1 MCNGVRVTRL
11 VITMLTSRYCQDP
24 YRELELYLEQA
35 QEEIGKAFET
45 LTKNHLD
52 IEPQSL
58 PRRRSSSPLPF
69 SCDFSQNIPV
79 RRKLSS
85 PNIFT
90 NSNCDNKIAIEH
102 ILVNGESETNCSCV
116 LGKLQHEEEKNEK
129 EKDNLP
135 RPPSGNIE
143 LLTEWVDTF
152 VEAIN
157 TSLNADDIEINEDS
171 SQDNS
176 ELQHFGSI
184 KCEKTSSISRPLYI
198 PIANK
203 NSELNGRTFITQKH
217 IVNNVNDTDFQRDKN
232 SDDCLQGNVDK
243 LYKSKTAINSKNLKQ
258 LENNA
263 DGQDA
268 ITQTTPQLSRS
279 SSITGVTECSEEV
292 ESISSSEDSVPRF
305 SSSSSAEFQTA
316 ESSSSLSS
324 EEEIRLERFP
334 QKFFQKEQSRTVS
347 GTPSRNFHSEN
358 CSVREIH
365 SEVCLALEE
374 NLKKCNKNGRLFIKE
389 LNLKSSSAPLLEVK
403 FSASSPNSPIGNSD
417 FTAKLCDAC
426 KQIGDRKVT
435 VPARSHS
442 VQELTELEALEACS
456 WLRATGFPQYAQMY
470 EDNLFPID
478 ISSVKK
484 DHEFLDTDSIQSL
497 FRRLNTLNKCARM
510 KIDNVPRKSFLPD
523 DSDDDD
529 FCALSENWQF
539 QRSSRRWSRVP
550 PPLLNS
556 NNSSNTSKYCI
567 QSPTKKF
574 LSSDDV
580 YSSSHDSV
588 FIEDQQSSPDSL
600 RKVLSIHYEE
610 DMYIP
615 SSPVPM
621 EEDIR
626 ASGSGSGSSPSFGSD
641 VTLEK
646 QSELLDISRGLR
658 RTGSERLRDSARAL
672 LRRMESLRGKR
683 KKKNRHA
690 VIIAGTQNINDSTSE
705 DQSQTSISASPQLIH
720 HTFLRNYPSDDIGQ
734 GDDSDCSQCS
744 TPQFKH
750 RKRGWRILNR
760 SDMDSVVHSDSEC
773 PNSTVNYHWKDANS
787 NDTHL
792 NHHGVHNSTSKHSEE
807 IHKTTPEA
815 QKLSKRENYLT
826 PQNAEKEDRLSV
838 YDNVPAPLAIFDDAF
853 DQQDDPES
861 IENGSDERNGT
872 TLNIRTEDVGSGSI
886 GSSMACNSDKDI
898 ADQQD
903 SNGFRERRDSG
914 VGLSL
919 TRSSNNDQS
928 WWHCFPHR
936 QSSVGI
942 RQSFSSGLQLNS
954 LSAPQLMVLRKLSL
968 LKLTTLMEKYSPSS
982 RSGWNWAV
990 PKFIRKMRTPDYKD
1004 KVVFGVPL
1012 LLVLQRSGQ
1021 PLPSVI
1027 ETAIRHLQKT
1037 SLNCTGLFRKSGVRS
1052 RIQKL
1057 RNLNETNPDS
1067 SVYENQ
1073 QAYDIADMLKQYFR
1087 ELPEA
1092 LLTNKLSEIFL
1103 TIFQHIPEELRREA
1117 TQAAILLMPDENR
1130 EVLQSLLAFLQEVS
1144 FHSEENQMTAT
1155 NLAVCFAPSLFHLN
1169 TPRSAS
1175 ASPRRSKTVGVPD
1188 QRELNENRAAHECLT
1203 HMIKEYKS
1211 LFTVSE
1217 DTLGQ
1222 CRSLYLEEWEPATL
1236 EDLGKTSFRN
1246 DENWK
1251 AYVDNCIQGLLKE
1264 AREKF
1269 KGWIPV
1275 PQSEADIAYKKL
1287 TDRHPL
1293 RLWKVSTEVEAP
1305 PIELLNRILRERHI
1319 WDDSLLKWRVVS
1331 RLDKQSEIFQYV
1343 CASLLPHPPRD
1354 YCVLRSWQTD
1364 LPKGTCVL
1372 IETSVEHSEAPM
1384 MLGGVRGVALASH
1397 YLIEPCGSGKSRVTY
1412 ISRID
1417 TRGRTPEWYNKAYG
1431 QLCALKINRL
1441 KNSFTHGTDG
1451 PETKV

>member
-1 MCNGVRVTRL
+1 MMMYV
-11 VITMLTSRYCQDP
+11 D
-24 YRELELYLEQA
+24 
-35 QEEIGKAFET
+35 EE
-45 LTKNHLD
+45 D
-52 IEPQSL
+52 DSSP
-58 PRRRSSSPLPF
+58 RSSVSWMSDAVNAFMNRRFIRSF
-69 SCDFSQNIPV
+69 SERI
-79 RRKLSS
+79 
-85 PNIFT
+85 
-90 NSNCDNKIAIEH
+90 
-102 ILVNGESETNCSCV
+102 
-116 LGKLQHEEEKNEK
+116 
-129 EKDNLP
+129 
-135 RPPSGNIE
+135 SGNKYR
-143 LLTEWVDTF
+143 
-152 VEAIN
+152 
-157 TSLNADDIEINEDS
+157 
-171 SQDNS
+171 
-176 ELQHFGSI
+176 G
-184 KCEKTSSISRPLYI
+184 CPL
-198 PIANK
+198 
-203 NSELNGRTFITQKH
+203 GR
-217 IVNNVNDTDFQRDKN
+217 
-232 SDDCLQGNVDK
+232 
-243 LYKSKTAINSKNLKQ
+243 
-258 LENNA
+258 
-263 DGQDA
+263 
-268 ITQTTPQLSRS
+268 
-279 SSITGVTECSEEV
+279 
-292 ESISSSEDSVPRF
+292 
-305 SSSSSAEFQTA
+305 AE
-316 ESSSSLSS
+316 
-324 EEEIRLERFP
+324 RWW
-334 QKFFQKEQSRTVS
+334 KK
-347 GTPSRNFHSEN
+347 
-358 CSVREIH
+358 VREH
-365 SEVCLALEE
+365 
-374 NLKKCNKNGRLFIKE
+374 R
-389 LNLKSSSAPLLEVK
+389 
-403 FSASSPNSPIGNSD
+403 
-417 FTAKLCDAC
+417 
-426 KQIGDRKVT
+426 
-435 VPARSHS
+435 
-442 VQELTELEALEACS
+442 LTELEALEACS
-456 WLRATGFPQYAQMY
+456 WLRAAGFPQYAQMY

-523 DSDDDD
+523 DSDEDD

-556 NNSSNTSKYCI
+556 NNLSNSTKNCV
-567 QSPTKKF
+567 QSPTRKF
-574 LSSDDV
+574 QSSDDV

-600 RKVLSIHYEE
+600 RKALSIHYEE
-610 DMYIP
+610 DIYVP
-615 SSPVPM
+615 SSPIPM
-621 EEDIR
+621 EEDLR
-626 ASGSGSGSSPSFGSD
+626 PSGSGSGSSPSFGSD

-658 RTGSERLRDSARAL
+658 RTGSERLRESAKAL

-690 VIIAGTQNINDSTSE
+690 VIIGGTQNMNESGMDHNHAN
-705 DQSQTSISASPQLIH
+705 ISASPQLIH
-720 HTFLRNYPSDDIGQ
+720 HTFLRNYPSDEVGQ

-760 SDMDSVVHSDSEC
+760 SDVDSVVHSDSEC
-773 PNSTVNYHWKDANS
+773 PNSSVNYQWKDANS
-787 NDTHL
+787 NDTHE
-792 NHHGVHNSTSKHSEE
+792 NHPQIQNGSLKRSDE
-807 IHKTTPEA
+807 IHKSSGN
-815 QKLSKRENYLT
+815 QKLNKRERNYLT
-826 PQNAEKEDRLSV
+826 PQSAEKEDRLSV
-838 YDNVPAPLAIFDDAF
+838 YDNVPAPLAMFDDAF
-853 DQQDDPES
+853 DQQDDSET
-861 IENGSDERNGT
+861 IENGSDERNA
-872 TLNIRTEDVGSGSI
+872 LRIRTEDVDSGSMV
-886 GSSMACNSDKDI
+886 SSMACNSDKDI
-898 ADQQD
+898 TDHHD
-903 SNGFRERRDSG
+903 TNGYRERRDSG

-919 TRSSNNDQS
+919 TRSGNNGQS

-1021 PLPSVI
+1021 PLPSMI
-1027 ETAIRHLQKT
+1027 ETAIRHLQNT

-1067 SVYENQ
+1067 SIYENQ

-1103 TIFQHIPEELRREA
+1103 TIFQHIPEELRKEA

-1130 EVLQSLLAFLQEVS
+1130 EVLQSLLSFLQDVS

-1203 HMIKEYKS
+1203 HMIKEYKN
-1211 LFTVSE
+1211 LFTISE
-1217 DTLGQ
+1217 DMLGH

-1236 EDLGKTSFRN
+1236 EDLGKTSFMN
-1246 DENWK
+1246 DGNWK

-1264 AREKF
+1264 ARDKF
-1269 KGWIPV
+1269 KGWIPI
-1275 PQSEADIAYKKL
+1275 PQSDVEIAYKKL

-1293 RLWKVSTEVEAP
+1293 RLWKVSVEVEAP

-1319 WDDSLLKWRVVS
+1319 WDDSLLKWRVVC

-1343 CASLLPHPPRD
+1343 CASLTPHPPRD

-1372 IETSVEHSEAPM
+1372 IETSVEHSDAPM

-1397 YLIEPCGSGKSRVTY
+1397 YLIEPCGSGKSRITY

-1431 QLCALKINRL
+1431 QLCALKIIRL
-1441 KNSFTHGTDG
+1441 KNSFAHGTEG